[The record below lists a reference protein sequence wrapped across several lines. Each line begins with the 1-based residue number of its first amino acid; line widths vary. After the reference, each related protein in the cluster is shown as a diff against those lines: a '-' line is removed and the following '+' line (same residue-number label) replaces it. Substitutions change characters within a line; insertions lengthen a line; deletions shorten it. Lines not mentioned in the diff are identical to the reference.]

1 MIIIIVSLLAWLM
14 PDASQDW
21 RDYNKISETC
31 EKNKT
36 QEGEEEDSL
45 FPPNTGGLTRQGH
58 QL

>member
-36 QEGEEEDSL
+36 QEERKRIRCFLPTQED
-45 FPPNTGGLTRQGH
+45 
-58 QL
+58 

>member
-1 MIIIIVSLLAWLM
+1 M